1 MSLRYA
7 VLAVLLDGEASAYD
21 LTRRFDRSVANFWHA
36 TRQQLA
42 LELRRLEVAELVCG
56 RSVTEEGREKRLY
69 RVTPAGE
76 AAVREWLA
84 EPARASA
91 IKDEMLVRVQA
102 AAASDADALLPTLRA
117 WRIDRQARLDGY
129 LRLRE
134 RLLAGRSEAD
144 YLATVSRPGGYLTL
158 ERGIALERENVAWAE
173 RVEAVLQRR
182 LAIAE

>member
-42 LELRRLEVAELVCG
+42 LELRRLEAAELVSG
-56 RSVTEEGREKRLY
+56 RSVTEERREKRLY

-84 EPARASA
+84 EPVRPSA

-102 AAASDADALLPTLRA
+102 AAASDGRVLLPALRR
-117 WRIDRQARLDGY
+117 WRRDRQARLDGY
-129 LRLRE
+129 LRLRQ
-134 RLLAGRSEAD
+134 RLLAGRSEAV
-144 YLATVSRPGGYLTL
+144 YLAGADRPGGYLTL

-173 RVEAVLQRR
+173 RVAAVLERR
-182 LAIAE
+182 PAAAE